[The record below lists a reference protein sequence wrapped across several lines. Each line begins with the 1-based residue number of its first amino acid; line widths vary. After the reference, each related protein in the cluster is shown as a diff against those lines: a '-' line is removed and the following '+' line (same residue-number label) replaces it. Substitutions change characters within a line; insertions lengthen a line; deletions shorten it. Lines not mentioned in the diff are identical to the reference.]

1 MATRSRSF
9 RSGTTTVNVN
19 VPRSRASSTRRRSS
33 RGSSRAGG
41 GRTVQQVAGTTS
53 RRSDNTPLYA
63 GAAAL
68 GAAALY
74 LLWPRGAS
82 AAPEIGPGPGPIVG
96 PGPVAFPQQ
105 GATPGYAGPGT
116 YRVTAPRGLKIR
128 SAPNQSGV
136 ILSGPGSQE
145 SPSGQYWPPGSA
157 FQIAEVVG
165 NGWVRVTAPVAGFTC
180 LSCPEGE
187 AGAPFLVRTA

>member
-33 RGSSRAGG
+33 RGSSRTGG
-41 GRTVQQVAGTTS
+41 GRTLQQVASTSS

-82 AAPEIGPGPGPIVG
+82 AAPEIGPGP
-96 PGPVAFPQQ
+96 VAFPQQ
-105 GATPGYAGPGT
+105 GTTLGYAGPGT
-116 YRVTAPRGLKIR
+116 YSVTAPAGLKIR
-128 SAPNQSGV
+128 SAPNTSGA
-136 ILSGPGSQE
+136 ILSGPGSQQ

-157 FQIAEVVG
+157 FQIAKPVA

-180 LSCPEGE
+180 LSCPEGGS
-187 AGAPFLVRTA
+187 GAPFLARTA